1 MHSRIVFVSQANQ
14 QSETKL
20 NKGKQMKIEVTKE
33 AAVKLIGDDS
43 KTWRDFTQT
52 ELAET
57 TLYHGHGVN
66 ITVIYNYIG
75 AITQY
80 YITDINA

>member
-1 MHSRIVFVSQANQ
+1 VFVSQANQ

>member
-1 MHSRIVFVSQANQ
+1 MHLGNVFVSQANQ

>member
-1 MHSRIVFVSQANQ
+1 MRSRNVFVSQANQ